1 MSIQSEINRISGNV
15 QASLSAVAAAGIT
28 VPEGANSDDLP
39 ALIEAVVNEKQDKAD
54 AVTVPGGAALSMDA
68 SLGTA
73 PFTITFDEEG
83 DDTVQAEQVSYDNT
97 SSGMTAQNVQDA
109 ITECFQ
115 SASEGKSLI
124 AAAVTGK
131 GGQAAADDTFS
142 ELAAAITALPTG
154 GGAADMANGVVI
166 SKDAG
171 AASGS
176 YTFAPGDKYMLSRYA
191 AKGAEQAVFYL
202 VDEQYAV
209 VSDGILGTGK
219 IQLLNAADGY
229 SLLDDTGQNGIMIS
243 GGTVQFT
250 MDSITVYRIPS

>member
-1 MSIQSEINRISGNV
+1 MSIQSEIDRISGNV

-73 PFTITFDEEG
+73 PFTISFDVEG
-83 DDTVQAEQVSYDNT
+83 DDTVQAAQVSYDNT

-154 GGAADMANGVVI
+154 GGVADMANGVTVT
-166 SKDAG
+166 G
-171 AASGS
+171 GT
-176 YTFAPGDKYMLSRYA
+176 YQLENHDKYVLFSA
-191 AKGAEQAVFYL
+191 QNKGAFLEVLYL
-202 VDEQYAV
+202 VDEQYAAV
-209 VSDGILGTGK
+209 NDSVRGIGSLTLQDASNGLTITDGGT
-219 IQLLNAADGY
+219 
-229 SLLDDTGQNGIMIS
+229 NGFMIRD
-243 GGTVQFT
+243 GTVQFT
-250 MDSITVYRIPS
+250 GDSITVYRIPS